1 MTGST
6 LAAGLALDGAGADS
20 LVAAPGANGSG
31 GWYVVGGSGTPV
43 LPPPPSPPAP
53 PPPPPS
59 PPPPPP
65 ASPPPPPPATPPSP
79 PATPPSPPASPPAP
93 PVTTTSTPQA
103 VVPEGTVVIAQ
114 AGTQAGEAAGQEGNQ
129 EEASALP
136 AQEGEAEVPHGAR
149 QAREGEARAVPA
161 AAQDCEGGEGQV
173 VLRRPGYALGLVAA
187 IVGFGVFSSS
197 IGSGALPDTSVP
209 PFGLTNGTGS
219 LSTVAQLGDVN
230 GDNIGDYAVGLPSA
244 NADAG
249 VVYVFL
255 GHAGALP
262 PTPTAL
268 NPASASYTITGH
280 AGEMLGFSIT
290 GEDMNNDGRN
300 DVVIGAPMAG
310 APSKSGGGAVYVI
323 FGSANPGNV
332 ATASLYAGGGLTN
345 DPISPAAHSAIG
357 SRYDGIVVDAHTGY
371 AVAALG
377 DVNGDGFGDV
387 AVGAPDGSLHIP
399 GGGGLIGIYGKPQG
413 EHIDLSDLWDKGYPY
428 WFHADFPTQDALSLE
443 EQPHLG
449 RSVALVGDV
458 TGDGWPDIA
467 VGAPQA
473 SFNGRLHSGSVW
485 IVSGHLPP
493 IDAGCVGMVVDNSC
507 PWIRLWQLSQA
518 PIRQAY
524 RIDGAQAGDG
534 LGSSI
539 AGVGDQNGDGIPDIA
554 IGESS
559 ASPVGRQGAGAVVV
573 VPGQRQGAVRD
584 LAASPPLQRIYGPE
598 AGAGLGASLA
608 AAGDV
613 DGDGHVDM
621 LIGSPGE
628 ASHTGAAYLLRGVS
642 GATSDLANPS
652 TKVVPAGVGA
662 QAGSAVAAGL
672 SLDGGNRDALIAAPG
687 ANGSGGWYLVGG
699 TGTPILP
706 SGIPPVP
713 PAQPAAPP
721 AAPGT
726 TPKSTTT
733 TSTSVSSGTK
743 PAVKA
748 KKKKLPLCP
757 LKKPKPKYHTV
768 KGKRVKVKPKPCR
781 PLTAKQKALLR
792 AKAKAKAAAK
802 AEGQGQGEGEGRS
815 PRPAASNARPEGHPD
830 ASLESSH
837 ARQRPA
843 TASRRARAHTGGRE
857 RGRVLEQRRH
867 RRTAHE
873 HAPGLRRHERRR
885 VARDRRRAGRH
896 QWRRHRRLR
905 RRAFPTR
912 TPARASCTCSSG
924 IRVPSRPRRPPS
936 ISPLPRSR
944 SPATA
949 AKCSA
954 MRSPATTSTA
964 TVSATSPSARLLQVR
979 RARPTAAP
987 CTSHSARGNP
997 RTSASTQLYPAGYT
1011 NNAGAP
1017 ATPSAYG
1024 SRYDSFGVSA
1034 HTGMSL
1040 AALPDVNGDGYR
1052 DIAVG
1057 LSRHEHPPSG
1067 RGQRRGALRQAP
1079 RRAHQP
1085 QRPVGGRLPL
1095 LLPHRLS
1102 RARRPARRR
1111 ERGERRAT

>member
-1 MTGST
+1 M
-6 LAAGLALDGAGADS
+6 
-20 LVAAPGANGSG
+20 
-31 GWYVVGGSGTPV
+31 
-43 LPPPPSPPAP
+43 
-53 PPPPPS
+53 
-59 PPPPPP
+59 
-65 ASPPPPPPATPPSP
+65 
-79 PATPPSPPASPPAP
+79 
-93 PVTTTSTPQA
+93 
-103 VVPEGTVVIAQ
+103 
-114 AGTQAGEAAGQEGNQ
+114 
-129 EEASALP
+129 
-136 AQEGEAEVPHGAR
+136 
-149 QAREGEARAVPA
+149 
-161 AAQDCEGGEGQV
+161 
-173 VLRRPGYALGLVAA
+173 LRRPGYLLGLVAA

-230 GDNIGDYAVGLPSA
+230 GDNIGDYAIGLPSA

-268 NPASASYTITGH
+268 NPGSASYTITGH

-357 SRYDGIVVDAHTGY
+357 SRYDGIVENAHTGY
-371 AVAALG
+371 SVAALG

-413 EHIDLSDLWDKGYPY
+413 EHIDLSDLWDGGYPY
-428 WFHADFPTQDALSLE
+428 WFHADFPTQGALTLE

-598 AGAGLGASLA
+598 AGAGLGASLS
-608 AAGDV
+608 AAGDI

-652 TKVVPAGVGA
+652 TKLVPAGVGA
-662 QAGSAVAAGL
+662 QAGSTVAAGL

-706 SGIPPVP
+706 SGISPLP

-733 TSTSVSSGTK
+733 ISTSVSSGTK
-743 PAVKA
+743 PGVKA

-781 PLTAKQKALLR
+781 PLTARQKALLR
-792 AKAKAKAAAK
+792 AKAKAKAKAK
-802 AEGQGQGEGEGRS
+802 AL
-815 PRPAASNARPEGHPD
+815 AKAKARPK
-830 ASLESSH
+830 
-837 ARQRPA
+837 
-843 TASRRARAHTGGRE
+843 
-857 RGRVLEQRRH
+857 
-867 RRTAHE
+867 
-873 HAPGLRRHERRR
+873 
-885 VARDRRRAGRH
+885 
-896 QWRRHRRLR
+896 
-905 RRAFPTR
+905 
-912 TPARASCTCSSG
+912 
-924 IRVPSRPRRPPS
+924 
-936 ISPLPRSR
+936 
-944 SPATA
+944 
-949 AKCSA
+949 AKA
-954 MRSPATTSTA
+954 TST
-964 TVSATSPSARLLQVR
+964 
-979 RARPTAAP
+979 
-987 CTSHSARGNP
+987 
-997 RTSASTQLYPAGYT
+997 
-1011 NNAGAP
+1011 
-1017 ATPSAYG
+1017 
-1024 SRYDSFGVSA
+1024 
-1034 HTGMSL
+1034 
-1040 AALPDVNGDGYR
+1040 
-1052 DIAVG
+1052 
-1057 LSRHEHPPSG
+1057 
-1067 RGQRRGALRQAP
+1067 
-1079 RRAHQP
+1079 
-1085 QRPVGGRLPL
+1085 
-1095 LLPHRLS
+1095 
-1102 RARRPARRR
+1102 
-1111 ERGERRAT
+1111 

>member
-1 MTGST
+1 
-6 LAAGLALDGAGADS
+6 
-20 LVAAPGANGSG
+20 
-31 GWYVVGGSGTPV
+31 
-43 LPPPPSPPAP
+43 
-53 PPPPPS
+53 
-59 PPPPPP
+59 
-65 ASPPPPPPATPPSP
+65 
-79 PATPPSPPASPPAP
+79 
-93 PVTTTSTPQA
+93 
-103 VVPEGTVVIAQ
+103 
-114 AGTQAGEAAGQEGNQ
+114 
-129 EEASALP
+129 
-136 AQEGEAEVPHGAR
+136 
-149 QAREGEARAVPA
+149 
-161 AAQDCEGGEGQV
+161 
-173 VLRRPGYALGLVAA
+173 VLRRPAYALGLMAA

-230 GDNIGDYAVGLPSA
+230 GDNIGDYAIGLPSA

-290 GEDMNNDGRN
+290 GEDMNNDGLD

-323 FGSANPGNV
+323 FGSHTPGNI

-357 SRYDGIVVDAHTGY
+357 SRYDGIVENSHTGY

-377 DVNGDGFGDV
+377 DVNGDGYGDV

-413 EHIDLSDLWDKGYPY
+413 EHIDLSDLWDLGYPY
-428 WFHADFPTQDALSLE
+428 WFHADFPTQAALNLE

-584 LAASPPLQRIYGPE
+584 LASSLPLQRIYGPE
-598 AGAGLGASLA
+598 AGAGLGASLS

-621 LIGSPGE
+621 LIGAPGE
-628 ASHTGAAYLLRGVS
+628 ASYTGAAYLLRGVS

-652 TKVVPAGVGA
+652 TKLAPAGVGA

-699 TGTPILP
+699 SGTPILP

-713 PAQPAAPP
+713 PVQPAAPP
-721 AAPGT
+721 ATTPGT
-726 TPKSTTT
+726 GPKSTT
-733 TSTSVSSGTK
+733 TSTSVSSGAK
-743 PAVKA
+743 PPA
-748 KKKKLPLCP
+748 KQTTKKKLPLCP
-757 LKKPKPKYHTV
+757 LKKPKAKYHIV

-781 PLTAKQKALLR
+781 PLTAKQKAVLR
-792 AKAKAKAAAK
+792 AKAKAKAKAQAK
-802 AEGQGQGEGEGRS
+802 AK
-815 PRPAASNARPEGHPD
+815 AKAKAK
-830 ASLESSH
+830 
-837 ARQRPA
+837 A
-843 TASRRARAHTGGRE
+843 TA
-857 RGRVLEQRRH
+857 
-867 RRTAHE
+867 
-873 HAPGLRRHERRR
+873 
-885 VARDRRRAGRH
+885 
-896 QWRRHRRLR
+896 
-905 RRAFPTR
+905 
-912 TPARASCTCSSG
+912 
-924 IRVPSRPRRPPS
+924 
-936 ISPLPRSR
+936 
-944 SPATA
+944 
-949 AKCSA
+949 K
-954 MRSPATTSTA
+954 
-964 TVSATSPSARLLQVR
+964 
-979 RARPTAAP
+979 
-987 CTSHSARGNP
+987 
-997 RTSASTQLYPAGYT
+997 
-1011 NNAGAP
+1011 
-1017 ATPSAYG
+1017 
-1024 SRYDSFGVSA
+1024 
-1034 HTGMSL
+1034 
-1040 AALPDVNGDGYR
+1040 
-1052 DIAVG
+1052 
-1057 LSRHEHPPSG
+1057 
-1067 RGQRRGALRQAP
+1067 
-1079 RRAHQP
+1079 
-1085 QRPVGGRLPL
+1085 
-1095 LLPHRLS
+1095 
-1102 RARRPARRR
+1102 
-1111 ERGERRAT
+1111 